1 MPSDRNNMDSIEE
14 PENGVLAESSSDTS
28 SLGFLGGNTAQ
39 ISVILP
45 GATADDDDD
54 LVDDDTD
61 DVHLLFD
68 ALLNPEIAP
77 VSASDAADVIIET
90 TVSIDD
96 AEADT
101 AITHEPA
108 ADVVAPE
115 VIAPEPA
122 AKSKVRL
129 GKRKN
134 AEPSADSD
142 AEEEAEDVVIAEL
155 EDTDSGYDAEADS
168 DIGDEEAA
176 EAERLAAEEAEA
188 ARVAEAEAARVAEEA
203 AEATRVAEA
212 QAEAARVAEEEAARV
227 AEQEAAAEA
236 VRLAEA
242 EAEAARVAAEE
253 QAEAERL
260 AAEVAEAARVAAEEA
275 EAERVAA
282 EEAEAARV
290 AAEEAEAARLAEEE
304 ADAVR
309 LAAEEAE
316 AARLAEEA
324 EVARLAEEEAEA
336 ARLAEEQAAAEAARL
351 ADEEEQAARLA
362 AEEAAVALLD
372 DGDEAGD
379 EADGEVEDE
388 IVEDELDELAEAEAE
403 AEIDEVDAEVD
414 EIFTVDAEFAQ
425 TVETNE
431 MEEETTVTGEAA
443 PTAKRDP
450 RDLERVKTRQEIPM
464 TSKRLDDLSS
474 AARETSD
481 LLTADRLLDRSQL
494 TKPEPEG
501 AWRHLVYSVTGKRI
515 NLGDSKRARAR
526 KALTAQ
532 IAAPL
537 TGGSRFVPV
546 LSRKGGVGK
555 TTVTALLGMALAD
568 ARDDRVIAVDANPD
582 RGTLAER
589 IARPTSK
596 TVRDLVRA
604 RDDIRGYN
612 DISDIVA
619 RDETR
624 LDVLASDSDPR
635 VSEAF
640 SDEDYRA
647 VADVTARY
655 YSLVLTDTGTGIVH
669 SVMGATLDL
678 ADQLI
683 IVAGLSV
690 DEAKLASETL
700 TWLETNGYAEQA
712 QNAIVVLNQASVG
725 RPLVHRNELESH
737 FRTRVRDVISVPYD
751 AMIATGSA
759 ISFRDLQPETRDA
772 ARALAAKVIDALR
785 KPAN

>member
-142 AEEEAEDVVIAEL
+142 AEEETEDVVIAEL
-155 EDTDSGYDAEADS
+155 EDTDSGYDAEADG
-168 DIGDEEAA
+168 DIADEEAA

-188 ARVAEAEAARVAEEA
+188 ARVAEEEAARVAAEEA

-336 ARLAEEQAAAEAARL
+336 ARLAEEEAAAEAARL
-351 ADEEEQAARLA
+351 AD
-362 AEEAAVALLD
+362 
-372 DGDEAGD
+372 
-379 EADGEVEDE
+379 
-388 IVEDELDELAEAEAE
+388 EAE

>member
-336 ARLAEEQAAAEAARL
+336 ARLAEEDAAAEAARL
-351 ADEEEQAARLA
+351 A
-362 AEEAAVALLD
+362 
-372 DGDEAGD
+372 
-379 EADGEVEDE
+379 
-388 IVEDELDELAEAEAE
+388 AEAE

>member
-1 MPSDRNNMDSIEE
+1 MAPDRKNMDSNEE
-14 PENGVLAESSSDTS
+14 PENGVLAESSDIDAS

-45 GATADDDDD
+45 GTASDDDDD
-54 LVDDDTD
+54 YVDDDAD

-90 TVSIDD
+90 TVPIDD
-96 AEADT
+96 AEAGT
-101 AITHEPA
+101 AITHEPLV
-108 ADVVAPE
+108 DEPVAE
-115 VIAPEPA
+115 VAAPEPVKKPKGRPSKKKA
-122 AKSKVRL
+122 TAKPV
-129 GKRKN
+129 
-134 AEPSADSD
+134 ATVVTD
-142 AEEEAEDVVIAEL
+142 EDVVIAEI
-155 EDTDSGYDAEADS
+155 EETDSGRETAPDVDAEEAVLEDDEATAAADAEAKAARIAEEEAS
-168 DIGDEEAA
+168 AARLAEEEKAAAEAARLAEEEAA
-176 EAERLAAEEAEA
+176 AEEARLAEEYAARLAEEEAAAEDARIAAEEEAAAEAARIAAEEEAAAEA
-188 ARVAEAEAARVAEEA
+188 ARVAEG
-203 AEATRVAEA
+203 
-212 QAEAARVAEEEAARV
+212 
-227 AEQEAAAEA
+227 
-236 VRLAEA
+236 
-242 EAEAARVAAEE
+242 
-253 QAEAERL
+253 
-260 AAEVAEAARVAAEEA
+260 
-275 EAERVAA
+275 
-282 EEAEAARV
+282 
-290 AAEEAEAARLAEEE
+290 EAEAARLAEEE
-304 ADAVR
+304 ADAARIAAEEAAAEVER
-309 LAAEEAE
+309 IAAQEAAAAEVERIAAEEAE
-316 AARLAEEA
+316 ADAALLAAPDDDAADHDDSSGAPASDDTHETFAADA
-324 EVARLAEEEAEA
+324 EDAPT
-336 ARLAEEQAAAEAARL
+336 
-351 ADEEEQAARLA
+351 ADEN
-362 AEEAAVALLD
+362 
-372 DGDEAGD
+372 DGDE
-379 EADGEVEDE
+379 EATMTASE
-388 IVEDELDELAEAEAE
+388 
-403 AEIDEVDAEVD
+403 
-414 EIFTVDAEFAQ
+414 
-425 TVETNE
+425 
-431 MEEETTVTGEAA
+431 A
-443 PTAKRDP
+443 PTKRDP
-450 RDLERVKTRQEIPM
+450 RDLERVKTRQETPM

-474 AARETSD
+474 ASRETSD

-494 TKPEPEG
+494 AKPEPEG
-501 AWRHLVYSVTGKRI
+501 AWRHLVYSMTGKRI

-537 TGGSRFVPV
+537 TGGSRFVPI

-589 IARPTSK
+589 IARQTTK

-640 SDEDYRA
+640 SDDDYRA

-700 TWLETNGYAEQA
+700 TWLETNGYAQQA

-725 RPLVHRNELESH
+725 TPLVHRNELESH
-737 FRTRVRDVISVPYD
+737 FRTRVREVVSIPYD
-751 AMIATGSA
+751 TMIATGSA

-772 ARALAAKVIDALR
+772 ARKLAAKVIDALR
-785 KPAN
+785 KPTN

>member
-1 MPSDRNNMDSIEE
+1 MDSNEE
-14 PENGVLAESSSDTS
+14 PENGVLAESSDIDTS

-45 GATADDDDD
+45 GTASDDDDD
-54 LVDDDTD
+54 YVDDDAD

-90 TVSIDD
+90 TVPIDD
-96 AEADT
+96 AEAGT
-101 AITHEPA
+101 AITHEPLV
-108 ADVVAPE
+108 DEPVAE
-115 VIAPEPA
+115 VAAPEPVKKPKGRPSKKKA
-122 AKSKVRL
+122 TAKPV
-129 GKRKN
+129 
-134 AEPSADSD
+134 ATVVTD
-142 AEEEAEDVVIAEL
+142 EDVVIAEI
-155 EDTDSGYDAEADS
+155 EETDSGRETAPDVDAEEAVLEDDEATAAADAEAKAARIAEEEAS
-168 DIGDEEAA
+168 AARLAEEEKAAAEAARLAEEEKAAAEAARLAEEEAA
-176 EAERLAAEEAEA
+176 AEEARLAEEYAARLAEEEAAAEAARIVAEEEAAAEAARIAAEEEAAAEA
-188 ARVAEAEAARVAEEA
+188 ARVAE
-203 AEATRVAEA
+203 
-212 QAEAARVAEEEAARV
+212 
-227 AEQEAAAEA
+227 
-236 VRLAEA
+236 
-242 EAEAARVAAEE
+242 
-253 QAEAERL
+253 
-260 AAEVAEAARVAAEEA
+260 
-275 EAERVAA
+275 
-282 EEAEAARV
+282 
-290 AAEEAEAARLAEEE
+290 EEAEAARLAEEE
-304 ADAVR
+304 ADAAR
-309 LAAEEAE
+309 IAEEEAAAEAERIAAQEAAAAEEERIAAEEAE
-316 AARLAEEA
+316 ADAALLAAPDDDAADHDDSSGAPASDDTHETFAADA
-324 EVARLAEEEAEA
+324 EDAPT
-336 ARLAEEQAAAEAARL
+336 
-351 ADEEEQAARLA
+351 ADEN
-362 AEEAAVALLD
+362 
-372 DGDEAGD
+372 DGDE
-379 EADGEVEDE
+379 EA
-388 IVEDELDELAEAEAE
+388 
-403 AEIDEVDAEVD
+403 
-414 EIFTVDAEFAQ
+414 
-425 TVETNE
+425 
-431 MEEETTVTGEAA
+431 TVTASEA
-443 PTAKRDP
+443 PTKRDP
-450 RDLERVKTRQEIPM
+450 RDLERVKTRQETPI

-474 AARETSD
+474 ASRETSD

-494 TKPEPEG
+494 AKPEPEG
-501 AWRHLVYSVTGKRI
+501 AWRHLVYSMTGKRI

-537 TGGSRFVPV
+537 TGGSRFVPI

-589 IARPTSK
+589 IARQTTK

-640 SDEDYRA
+640 SDDDYRA

-700 TWLETNGYAEQA
+700 TWLETNGYAQQA

-725 RPLVHRNELESH
+725 TPLVHRNELESH
-737 FRTRVRDVISVPYD
+737 FRTRVREVVSIPYD
-751 AMIATGSA
+751 TMIATGSA

-772 ARALAAKVIDALR
+772 ARKLAAKVIDALR
-785 KPAN
+785 KPTN